1 MRQMT
6 NEARAKGT
14 RSLCLARRNK
24 GSAQIIDIKVTNCVF
39 HSDGSPTNKTKK
51 KKKRAT
57 YVALKVSP
65 ISDRMMLA
73 RIDELI
79 NEGKSFTLE
88 TTLSTRSYK
97 QLFQRAHD
105 NGYVVILLYFWLN
118 SPELAIERV
127 ATRVSEGGH
136 NIPQDIIRRRYMKGI
151 KNLFHIFIPLCD
163 FWSIHDNSSN
173 PRRNVA
179 FGFGE
184 KKQIIKDETI
194 FNQLKQYGL

>member
-1 MRQMT
+1 MEKKLFIISGCNGAGKTTAAITLLPTMFERT
-6 NEARAKGT
+6 EFVNADNIARKLNPSSPEDVAIEAG
-14 RSLCLARRNK
+14 
-24 GSAQIIDIKVTNCVF
+24 
-39 HSDGSPTNKTKK
+39 
-51 KKKRAT
+51 
-57 YVALKVSP
+57 
-65 ISDRMMLA
+65 RMMLA

-88 TTLSTRSYK
+88 TTLSTRFYK

>member
-1 MRQMT
+1 MEKKLFIISGCNGAGKTTAAITLLPTMFERT
-6 NEARAKGT
+6 EFVNADNIARKLNPSSPEDVAIEAG
-14 RSLCLARRNK
+14 
-24 GSAQIIDIKVTNCVF
+24 
-39 HSDGSPTNKTKK
+39 
-51 KKKRAT
+51 
-57 YVALKVSP
+57 
-65 ISDRMMLA
+65 RMMLA

-194 FNQLKQYGL
+194 INKLKQYGL

>member
-1 MRQMT
+1 MMQHGKKLFIISGCNGAGKTTAAITLLPTMFERT
-6 NEARAKGT
+6 EFVNADNIARKLNPSSPEDVAIEAG
-14 RSLCLARRNK
+14 
-24 GSAQIIDIKVTNCVF
+24 
-39 HSDGSPTNKTKK
+39 
-51 KKKRAT
+51 
-57 YVALKVSP
+57 
-65 ISDRMMLA
+65 RMMLA